1 MDIVLSGLGDSERV
15 FNFGHRQALKI
26 FHSVVKRSNVKC
38 SPNGETPSWK
48 DLRSGMACNLHLHGW
63 LVQDINLRLGHSVF
77 SKWLDAYINYLA
89 INRKRDIK
97 THFDSNLKELQD
109 TLEESKFRE
118 KLVSQRLERLKE
130 ELNDL
135 KKNLNSSKLHNWIRQ
150 QNQMRKVLEELS
162 GQKFHVV
169 LEHFDENS

>member
-1 MDIVLSGLGDSERV
+1 
-15 FNFGHRQALKI
+15 
-26 FHSVVKRSNVKC
+26 VKC

-48 DLRSGMACNLHLHGW
+48 DLRSGMACNLHLLGW